1 MAALQNPQ
9 LYIFQQCHNSKHQ
22 KKSLTKNIKTSFLGD
37 NLWGLA
43 RSFRSLH
50 AFETESYAF
59 LLFFKSCIALY
70 IFSFDFQFFIAS
82 SFPPPHFKWL
92 RCNFWQKTSLQ
103 IFSPCTLFTAVVV
116 QASVIRQK
124 KVGYS
129 SKTTQLTKYEHK
141 KGLS

>member
-1 MAALQNPQ
+1 MPQ
-9 LYIFQQCHNSKHQ
+9 L
-22 KKSLTKNIKTSFLGD
+22 KTSKEILDKKYKNFFS
-37 NLWGLA
+37 WRQFMGLA

-70 IFSFDFQFFIAS
+70 IFSFDFQFFYCFIIPPS
-82 SFPPPHFKWL
+82 SFQMITLQFLTKNIFADFFPLHSFHSSGSASK
-92 RCNFWQKTSLQ
+92 RQKT
-103 IFSPCTLFTAVVV
+103 
-116 QASVIRQK
+116 K

-141 KGLS
+141 KDYLKNFII